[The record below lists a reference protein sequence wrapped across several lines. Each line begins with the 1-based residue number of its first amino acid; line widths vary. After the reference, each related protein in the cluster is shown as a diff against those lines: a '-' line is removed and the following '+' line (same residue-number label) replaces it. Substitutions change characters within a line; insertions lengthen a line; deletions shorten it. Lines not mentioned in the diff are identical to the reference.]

1 MRLSCFFFF
10 EAKKGD
16 SLRHPE
22 NQNMP
27 FNLILAPVETFEF
40 DFSIIHHYG
49 EGEGKLSS
57 ELLGIC

>member
-1 MRLSCFFFF
+1 MRLSCFFF

-27 FNLILAPVETFEF
+27 FNSILAPAETFEF
-40 DFSIIHHYG
+40 DFSIIHYYG
-49 EGEGKLSS
+49 EGGLSS
-57 ELLGIC
+57 ELFGIC